1 VITYLSG
8 TVASVRPDSLTVV
21 TAGIGRRVFATPAL
35 TSGVRHGQDIE
46 LHTVLVVREDSLTL
60 FGFGDAAERDLF
72 ETLQTISGIGPR
84 LALAV
89 LSVLSPEELSQA
101 IADENQAALIKV
113 PGIGK
118 KVAARLM
125 LELAGKLT
133 SFPQPSGTAAASAA
147 PAGGADSVSAQVVEG
162 LVNLGWRQAQAEKA
176 VADTRAEFD
185 TEPTTPEL
193 LKATL
198 KSIGGRV

>member
-1 VITYLSG
+1 
-8 TVASVRPDSLTVV
+8 
-21 TAGIGRRVFATPAL
+21 
-35 TSGVRHGQDIE
+35 
-46 LHTVLVVREDSLTL
+46 
-60 FGFGDAAERDLF
+60 
-72 ETLQTISGIGPR
+72 
-84 LALAV
+84 
-89 LSVLSPEELSQA
+89 
-101 IADENQAALIKV
+101 
-113 PGIGK
+113 
-118 KVAARLM
+118 M

-147 PAGGADSVSAQVVEG
+147 PAGGADAVSAQVVEG

>member
-1 VITYLSG
+1 MITFLSG
-8 TVASVRPDSLTVV
+8 TVHSVRPDSLIVV

-35 TSGVRHGQDIE
+35 AAEVRRGQDIE

-60 FGFGDAAERDLF
+60 YGFGDAEERDLF

-89 LSVLSPEELSQA
+89 LSVLSPDELHQA
-101 IADENQAALIKV
+101 IADEDQAALTKV
-113 PGIGK
+113 PGVGK

-125 LELAGKLT
+125 LELAGKL
-133 SFPQPSGTAAASAA
+133 SVIPRPAGAPAAQAA
-147 PAGGADSVSAQVVEG
+147 PAAADATSAQVVAG
-162 LVNLGWRQAQAEKA
+162 LVNLGWSQAHAEKA
-176 VADTRAEFD
+176 VAETRAQLEG
-185 TEPTTPEL
+185 EPSTAEL